1 MSEQPDENLGLAI
14 MRATEAAAL
23 IAGRWVG
30 RGDVATA
37 DQDAAQAM
45 NAILQTIAMEGR
57 IIIDEEPHR
66 SETALLTS
74 GAAVG
79 LGSGPAM
86 DVVADAIEGVRLLA
100 QGLPDAISVIAMAPR
115 GAMPS
120 FAPARYME
128 KLVVNARAAS
138 AIGPECLDAPA
149 AWTLGVIARAL
160 DKQVRDLAVFV
171 LDRSRHQ
178 LLIDEIRSAG
188 ARVILRPEGDVVGA
202 LLAALPNS
210 GVDVLM
216 GVGGITEGVVAA
228 CAIKALQGEM
238 LGRLAPQSPTEREET
253 LAAGLDLQ
261 RVWSSAELVASD
273 DVFFAATGI
282 TDGLLLRGVHY
293 HSVGATTRSLVLH
306 SKTGTRRRVEA
317 EHYWE
322 QLMVISQVAYT

>member
-1 MSEQPDENLGLAI
+1 MSEEPDENLGLAI

-23 IAGRWVG
+23 VAGRWVG

-37 DQDAAQAM
+37 DQEAAQAM
-45 NAILQTIAMEGR
+45 EAILKTIAMDGR
-57 IIIDEEPHR
+57 IVVGEESDR
-66 SETALLTS
+66 DGTALLAS
-74 GAAVG
+74 GALVG

-86 DVVADAIEGVRLLA
+86 DLVADAIEGVRLLA
-100 QGLPDAISVIAMAPR
+100 QGLPDAISVVAMAPR
-115 GAMPS
+115 GSMQS
-120 FAPARYME
+120 LVPARYME
-128 KLVVNARAAS
+128 KLVVDAHAAS
-138 AIGPECLDAPA
+138 AIGPECLNAPA

-160 DKQVRDLAVFV
+160 GKQVRDLAVFV
-171 LDRSRHQ
+171 LDRPRHQ

-216 GVGGITEGVVAA
+216 GAGGITEGVVAA
-228 CAIKALQGEM
+228 CAVKSLRGGM
-238 LGRLAPQSPTEREET
+238 LARLAPQSPIEREET

-261 RVWSSAELVASD
+261 RVWSSAELVVAD

-293 HSVGATTRSLVLH
+293 HSAGATTHSLVLR
-306 SKTGTRRRVEA
+306 SKTGTRRRIEA

-322 QLMVISQVAYT
+322 QLMAISQVAYI